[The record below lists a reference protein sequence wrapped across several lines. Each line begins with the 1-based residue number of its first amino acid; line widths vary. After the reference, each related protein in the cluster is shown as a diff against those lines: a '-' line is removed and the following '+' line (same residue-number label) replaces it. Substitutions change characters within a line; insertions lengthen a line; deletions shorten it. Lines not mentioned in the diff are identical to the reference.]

1 MPSAIDLSFTSTR
14 HGDIITVSEFGITC
28 AILSFFSQLVP
39 LRPKAVTFPLIGP
52 HCLCDFSVDWT
63 SLSLEQKKFRLP
75 AEKQEPVL
83 AKERCILTTEVVPAS
98 EIRFLFS

>member
-1 MPSAIDLSFTSTR
+1 MSSAIDLSFTSTR
-14 HGDIITVSEFGITC
+14 HGNIITVSEFGITC
-28 AILSFFSQLVP
+28 AIFSFFSHLVP
-39 LRPKAVTFPLIGP
+39 LRPKAV
-52 HCLCDFSVDWT
+52 DFSVDWT
-63 SLSLEQKKFRLP
+63 SLSLEHKKFRLP

>member
-1 MPSAIDLSFTSTR
+1 MSSPIDFSFTPTR
-14 HGDIITVSEFGITC
+14 RGDNMSVSEFGITC
-28 AILSFFSQLVP
+28 AIVSFFSHLVL
-39 LRPKAVTFPLIGP
+39 LRPKAV
-52 HCLCDFSVDWT
+52 DFSVDWT

>member
-1 MPSAIDLSFTSTR
+1 MQLFR
-14 HGDIITVSEFGITC
+14 
-28 AILSFFSQLVP
+28 FFSHLVL
-39 LRPKAVTFPLIGP
+39 LRPKAG
-52 HCLCDFSVDWT
+52 DFSVDWT